1 MQIEKRERRQTRSD
15 NALEALLLQLS
26 HVRDEAGLSALV
38 LASHDGLTIAH
49 VGDEELCS
57 ELAALAP
64 LLSRGQYVQNDVQIA
79 QPFLCVRAVEF
90 EGTPLYLAS
99 CGEECAAGAPAEMDR
114 WLAEATQGVTRILAA

>member
-1 MQIEKRERRQTRSD
+1 MQVQKRERRRARSD

-49 VGDEELCS
+49 AGDEALCS

-64 LLSRGQYVQNDVQIA
+64 LLSRGQVQNDVQIE
-79 QPFLCVRAVEF
+79 QPLLFVRAVEF
-90 EGTPLYLAS
+90 EGVPLYLAS
-99 CGEECAAGAPAEMDR
+99 CGDDVAAGSAEDVDR
-114 WLAEATQGVTRILAA
+114 LLGEATRGVTRILAS